1 MEKSVVKKILINVM
15 LLLFVAVNGSAQFIT
30 GSITDRQGLPVE
42 FANIVLLSVPD
53 SSFLQGT
60 VSDESGSFRIQTGDS
75 ISIRTYV
82 IKISSIGYQT
92 IYRDTRAGNMEN
104 IVLSDEAILLDEA
117 VVIGKRPDFQIKD
130 GIKEHFSILV
140 CLPPKQ
146 PAKQIRDSERRIEV
160 YSRHTR
166 QRGGVSG
173 VR

>member
-130 GIKEHFSILV
+130 GTLTT
-140 CLPPKQ
+140 
-146 PAKQIRDSERRIEV
+146 RIEN
-160 YSRHTR
+160 SLLSK
-166 QRGGVSG
+166 SG
-173 VR
+173 TANDVLKYIPGIQGKEGEFQVVR